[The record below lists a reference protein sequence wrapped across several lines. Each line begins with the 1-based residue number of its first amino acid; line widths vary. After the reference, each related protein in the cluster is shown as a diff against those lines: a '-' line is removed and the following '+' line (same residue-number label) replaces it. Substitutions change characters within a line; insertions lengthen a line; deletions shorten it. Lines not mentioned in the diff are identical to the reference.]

1 MVNVV
6 AAAAVTTTR
15 SATEPDPI
23 HVAPPPMG
31 FPRLRHFA
39 LTGILFTTLR
49 LTSAAADP
57 AWHTFHHEHVLGT
70 SLELRF
76 AASQAGDAQRAEA
89 AALAEI
95 DRLAAVLSGYDA
107 NSEFSHWAATRG
119 EPRRVS
125 ADLLHVLALF
135 DTWRDRTRGALDA
148 AAETTVRLW
157 RGAASE
163 GRAPSPAEIDAVVAA
178 VAARHWEL
186 DPAAGTATRLSD
198 AALRLNSFAKG
209 YIIDRAATA
218 ALGAAPIEGVVVNLG
233 GDVLARGSRSVAVA
247 VTDPVADAE
256 TDAPLTSITVLD
268 RAVATSGG
276 YRRGVSI
283 NGRWYS
289 HLVDPRTG
297 RPVDHVR
304 SATVTAADAVEAGAL
319 ATALCVLPPAEG
331 LTLVASRA
339 GAECLI
345 ITSDG
350 ESVVS
355 PGWTGTDGPQP
366 APPRPDLHAAPTTA
380 AAAPGGNKAGVWD
393 SNYEVVVDL
402 EIARPAGGRAKRPF
416 VAVWIE
422 DQDHFPIRTLALW
435 YHGDRW
441 LPDLRSWYRGDQLR
455 SLAEGAPIV
464 ATVSS
469 ATRGPGRYTV
479 RWDGRDNQG
488 KPVPSGKYTIYIE
501 AAREHGTHQ
510 LVSGDLVCNGSP
522 AKLEL
527 PANVEL
533 SGVAVDYRA
542 RRAGR

>member
-1 MVNVV
+1 
-6 AAAAVTTTR
+6 
-15 SATEPDPI
+15 
-23 HVAPPPMG
+23 MG
-31 FPRLRHFA
+31 FARLRLA
-39 LTGILFTTLR
+39 AITGILFAAPG
-49 LTSAAADP
+49 LTAAAPEP
-57 AWHTFHHEHVLGT
+57 AWHAFHHEHVLGT

-76 AASQAGDAQRAEA
+76 AATQAGDAQRAEA

-95 DRLAAVLSGYDA
+95 DRLGAVLSGYDA
-107 NSEFSHWAATRG
+107 NSEFSRWAATRG

-125 ADLLHVLALF
+125 NELIHVLSLF
-135 DTWRDRTRGALDA
+135 DEWRERTHGALDA

-157 RGAASE
+157 HTAADT
-163 GRAPSPAEIDAVVAA
+163 GRVPSTAEIDAAVAT

-186 DPAAGTATRLSD
+186 NPGAGTATRLS
-198 AALRLNSFAKG
+198 AAPLRLNSFAKG
-209 YIIDRAATA
+209 YIIDRAAAA
-218 ALGAAPIEGVVVNLG
+218 ALASAPIAGAVINLG
-233 GDVLARGSRSVAVA
+233 GDVLVRGSQA
-247 VTDPVADAE
+247 VTVAITDPLADAE
-256 TDAPLTSITVLD
+256 TDAPLSEIRVSD

-319 ATALCVLPPAEG
+319 ATALCVLSPSEG

-355 PGWTGTDGPQP
+355 PGWTETGAPQK
-366 APPRPDLHAAPTTA
+366 ATPRANVHAAPATA
-380 AAAPGGNKAGVWD
+380 TAAPGGNKAGVWD

-464 ATVSS
+464 STVSS
-469 ATRGPGRYTV
+469 ATRGPGRYSV

-488 KPVPSGKYTIYIE
+488 KPVPPGKYTIYIE

-510 LVSGDLVCNGSP
+510 LVSGDLVCNSSP

>member
-1 MVNVV
+1 
-6 AAAAVTTTR
+6 
-15 SATEPDPI
+15 
-23 HVAPPPMG
+23 
-31 FPRLRHFA
+31 L
-39 LTGILFTTLR
+39 
-49 LTSAAADP
+49 
-57 AWHTFHHEHVLGT
+57 
-70 SLELRF
+70 
-76 AASQAGDAQRAEA
+76 
-89 AALAEI
+89 
-95 DRLAAVLSGYDA
+95 
-107 NSEFSHWAATRG
+107 
-119 EPRRVS
+119 
-125 ADLLHVLALF
+125 
-135 DTWRDRTRGALDA
+135 
-148 AAETTVRLW
+148 
-157 RGAASE
+157 
-163 GRAPSPAEIDAVVAA
+163 
-178 VAARHWEL
+178 
-186 DPAAGTATRLSD
+186 
-198 AALRLNSFAKG
+198 
-209 YIIDRAATA
+209 
-218 ALGAAPIEGVVVNLG
+218 
-233 GDVLARGSRSVAVA
+233 
-247 VTDPVADAE
+247 ADAE
-256 TDAPLTSITVLD
+256 TDAPLSSIAVHN

-283 NGRWYS
+283 NGRWYP

-319 ATALCVLPPAEG
+319 ATALCVLTPAEG
-331 LTLVASRA
+331 LTMVAARA

-350 ESVVS
+350 EQVAS
-355 PGWTGTDGPQP
+355 PGWNGALAPQS
-366 APPRPDLHAAPTTA
+366 APQHEEVHAATASA
-380 AAAPGGNKAGVWD
+380 AAADAVRNGVWD

-416 VAVWIE
+416 VAVWVE
-422 DQDHFPIRTLALW
+422 DKDHFPVRTLALW

-464 ATVSS
+464 STVSS

-488 KPVPSGKYTIYIE
+488 KPVPSGKYTVYIE

-510 LVSGDLVCNGSP
+510 LVSGDLGCNGSP

>member
-1 MVNVV
+1 MV
-6 AAAAVTTTR
+6 AAAVVKNER
-15 SATEPDPI
+15 NATEPPTLF
-23 HVAPPPMG
+23 PPCPMG
-31 FPRLRHFA
+31 LPRSRFLS
-39 LTGILFTTLR
+39 LTGFLFTALR
-49 LTSAAADP
+49 LTSVAADP
-57 AWHTFHHEHVLGT
+57 AWHAFHHEHVLGT

-76 AASQAGDAQRAEA
+76 AASKAGDAQRAEA
-89 AALAEI
+89 AALEEI
-95 DRLAAVLSGYDA
+95 DRLATILSGYDA
-107 NSEFSHWAATRG
+107 QSEFSRWATTRG

-125 ADLLHVLALF
+125 NDLINVLSLF
-135 DTWRDRTRGALDA
+135 DQWRERTRGALDA

-157 RGAASE
+157 RRTAE
-163 GRAPSPAEIDAVVAA
+163 QGRVPSSDEIADAVTA

-186 DPAAGTATRLSD
+186 NPDAGTATRLS
-198 AALRLNSFAKG
+198 AAPLRLNSFAKG
-209 YIIDRAATA
+209 YIIDRAAA
-218 ALGAAPIEGVVVNLG
+218 AARAAAPLEGVVVNLG
-233 GDVLARGSRSVAVA
+233 GDVLVRGPRAVTVA
-247 VTDPVADAE
+247 VTDPLADAE
-256 TDAPLTSITVLD
+256 TDAPLTSITVRD

-304 SATVTAADAVEAGAL
+304 SATVSALNAVEAGAL
-319 ATALCVLPPAEG
+319 ATALCVLPPSEG

-380 AAAPGGNKAGVWD
+380 TAAPGGNKAGVWD

-416 VAVWIE
+416 VAVWVE
-422 DQDHFPIRTLALW
+422 DKDHFPVRTLALW

-464 ATVSS
+464 STVSS

-488 KPVPSGKYTIYIE
+488 KPVPSGKYTVYIE

>member
-1 MVNVV
+1 
-6 AAAAVTTTR
+6 
-15 SATEPDPI
+15 
-23 HVAPPPMG
+23 MG

-76 AASQAGDAQRAEA
+76 AASKAGDAQRAEA

-107 NSEFSHWAATRG
+107 NSEFSRWAATRG

-125 ADLLHVLALF
+125 NDLINVLSLF
-135 DTWRDRTRGALDA
+135 DQWRERTRGALDA

-157 RGAASE
+157 RGAADE
-163 GRAPSPAEIDAVVAA
+163 GRVPSSEEIAAAVAT

-186 DPAAGTATRLSD
+186 NYDAATATRLSN
-198 AALRLNSFAKG
+198 APLRLNSFAKG
-209 YIIDRAATA
+209 YIIDRAAA
-218 ALGAAPIEGVVVNLG
+218 AARAAAPLEGVVVNLG
-233 GDVLARGSRSVAVA
+233 GDVLVRGPRAVTVA
-247 VTDPVADAE
+247 VTDPLADAE
-256 TDAPLTSITVLD
+256 TDAPLSEISVRD

-283 NGRWYS
+283 NGRWYP

-319 ATALCVLPPAEG
+319 ATALCVLPPSEG

-355 PGWTGTDGPQP
+355 PGWTETGGPQT
-366 APPRPDLHAAPTTA
+366 ATPRADVHATA
-380 AAAPGGNKAGVWD
+380 TAAPGGNKAGVWD

-416 VAVWIE
+416 VAVWVE
-422 DQDHFPIRTLALW
+422 DKDHFPVRTLALW

-464 ATVSS
+464 STVSS

-488 KPVPSGKYTIYIE
+488 KPVPPGKYTVYIE

-542 RRAGR
+542 RRVAR

>member
-1 MVNVV
+1 
-6 AAAAVTTTR
+6 
-15 SATEPDPI
+15 
-23 HVAPPPMG
+23 MG
-31 FPRLRHFA
+31 FPRSRFLC
-39 LTGILFTTLR
+39 LTGILFTALR
-49 LTSAAADP
+49 LTGAEADP

-76 AASQAGDAQRAEA
+76 AAAKTGDAQRAEA

-95 DRLAAVLSGYDA
+95 DRLAAILSGYDT
-107 NSEFSHWAATRG
+107 NSEFSRWAATQG

-125 ADLLHVLALF
+125 SDLINVLSLF
-135 DTWRDRTRGALDA
+135 DQWRERTRGALDA
-148 AAETTVRLW
+148 AAETAVRLW
-157 RGAASE
+157 RGAAE
-163 GRAPSPAEIDAVVAA
+163 QGRVPSSDEIAAAVAA

-186 DPAAGTATRLSD
+186 NLDVGTATRLS
-198 AALRLNSFAKG
+198 AAPLRLNSFAKG
-209 YIIDRAATA
+209 YIIDRAAAA
-218 ALGAAPIEGVVVNLG
+218 ALASAPVAGAVINLG
-233 GDVLARGSRSVAVA
+233 GDVLVRGPQAVTVA
-247 VTDPVADAE
+247 VTDPLADAE
-256 TDAPLTSITVLD
+256 TDAPLSSIAVRN

-283 NGRWYS
+283 NGRWYP

-319 ATALCVLPPAEG
+319 ATALCVLTPAEG
-331 LTLVASRA
+331 LTMVATRA

-350 ESVVS
+350 EQVAS
-355 PGWTGTDGPQP
+355 PGWNGALAPQS
-366 APPRPDLHAAPTTA
+366 APQHEEVHAATASA
-380 AAAPGGNKAGVWD
+380 AAADAVRNGVWD

-422 DQDHFPIRTLALW
+422 DQDHFPVRTLALW

-464 ATVSS
+464 STVSS

-488 KPVPSGKYTIYIE
+488 KPVPSGKYTVYIE